1 MNVNNLEP
9 FLEKMRGG
17 KVALGCCVTLA
28 DPAVS
33 EIACAAGFDFTWIDG
48 EHGQLDRNMAMLHLM
63 AVKGTGVAPLYRVPC
78 CDHTEIKRV
87 IDFAPAGI
95 IVPMVMNAADAA
107 RVVAA
112 CRYPCHGGTRGCGYR
127 RGLDYGAA
135 DVSEYLEA
143 SRHDPLVIVQ
153 IEHIDAVRDLDAI
166 LSVPGIDSILVGPYD
181 LSMSMGRPGC
191 FDDLSVRAAIDEVCR
206 KVRAHGLLLGAY
218 AEDGFAAWRARG
230 VNYLGVKND
239 TNALLSGFRAAIS
252 RAQDRWAECQTA
264 SCAGRKGR
272 DA

>member
-1 MNVNNLEP
+1 MKVNNLEP

-135 DVSEYLEA
+135 DVSEYLEV

-153 IEHIDAVRDLDAI
+153 IEHVDAVRDLDAI

-206 KVRAHGLLLGAY
+206 KVRAHGLWLGAY

>member
-1 MNVNNLEP
+1 MKVNNLEP

-166 LSVPGIDSILVGPYD
+166 LSVPGSDSILVGPYD

-252 RAQDRWAECQTA
+252 RAQDRWAESQTA